1 MLWLMRAYALGNMI
15 KHYAHAA
22 GSYRPREL
30 MRYHMIW
37 FISDM
42 VRSAYFSFNTMLQS
56 PRVWDLLYVLLTV
69 IFVFGTVNSI
79 KLQGIHF
86 YIIFLSVS
94 GNQGVNLNNEIFKI
108 SISTSIRSR
117 RCRIRSDR
125 VKETRR
131 KWKASDSWKS
141 SSFNFDLIIKAI
153 INAGYIYVAAYAFL
167 TDQIWMG

>member
-1 MLWLMRAYALGNMI
+1 MLEI
-15 KHYAHAA
+15 KF
-22 GSYRPREL
+22 PFL
-30 MRYHMIW
+30 DTN
-37 FISDM
+37 F
-42 VRSAYFSFNTMLQS
+42 VRFSLRS
-56 PRVWDLLYVLLTV
+56 V
-69 IFVFGTVNSI
+69 IFFSIPIFKFQNRLDRTPAKIKLNVLFVFRTIIFI

-167 TDQIWMG
+167 TDQI